1 MKIPLIKSSVAAV
14 CLLWAL
20 SASALSLIGGKK
32 EEPLL
37 DPSDAFQTQVALN
50 EDALNVEIN
59 IAPGYFVYR
68 SKISV
73 SSDSAEFGTLELPDG
88 VKKDDQFFG
97 EVETYRGIL
106 NYSAPLINS
115 EATGP
120 LKINVVSQGCAD
132 VGVCYPP
139 YHEEFTINVADT
151 VLAQADSSQ
160 TGGLLQLN
168 STQPKQ
174 DNAPVNGLGITSVG
188 SSALSASPLPSS
200 AAPSDE
206 GESTLGDLL
215 RMDDDNEVLDPE
227 VAFTMMPNSIVN
239 GVASINWNI
248 QDGHYLYKK
257 RFSFKLISPEAATLG
272 ESKMAEG
279 IWEEDAFFGN
289 SEVYRGGTTVELPI
303 SLPENTTDA
312 VVRIGYQGCA
322 DIGICY
328 PPIFKEV
335 NLVEI
340 AAVAAAGST
349 ASGSQS
355 NGNAITTMATDVN
368 SQAAGQNTNPNTGQ
382 TTGQN
387 IGQTTGQNT
396 EQVLSQV
403 SAQNAVPIQAEQDR
417 LADSLKNNNRWLTIA
432 VFFGAGL
439 LLTFTPC
446 VLPMIPILSSI
457 IVGSGEKI
465 GTGRA
470 FTLSLVYVLAMA
482 LTYTIAGVLI
492 GLSGENIQ
500 ATLQHP
506 YVLTAFAFL
515 FVVLSFSMFG
525 YYELQMP
532 AFIQNRLSNVSNNQK
547 SGSFGGVAT
556 MGFLSALIVGPCV
569 TAPLVGALIY
579 IGQTGDAVL
588 GGAALFA
595 LAMGMGLP
603 LLIIGTA
610 FGKYLPQAGAWMDT
624 TKAIFGVM
632 LLGLAIYMLDRVIP
646 TWATMLLSALLLI
659 TVAMFMGVFESL
671 PADARGWRRVS
682 KGLGYAGLVY
692 GTLLMIG
699 VATGTGTL
707 FRPMQGLSL
716 AGNGGAATEHVT
728 FQKVKNIDQLNA
740 RLAEARASNTP
751 VMFDF
756 YADWCISC
764 KEMEAFTFTDQKIA
778 AKMKQGLLL
787 QADVTANDDQDKAL
801 LKEFGIFGPPAIIFY
816 DANGV
821 EQKNARV
828 VGYMPADEFGTVL
841 DRVF

>member
-139 YHEEFTINVADT
+139 YHEEFIINVADT

-368 SQAAGQNTNPNTGQ
+368 SQAAGQNTNSNP
-382 TTGQN
+382 GQN

>member
-1 MKIPLIKSSVAAV
+1 MKIRLIKSSVAAV

-37 DPSDAFQTQVALN
+37 DPSDAFQTQVALA

-73 SSDSAEFGTLELPDG
+73 SSDNAEFGTLKLPDG

-115 EATGP
+115 AVTGGP
-120 LKINVVSQGCAD
+120 LKVNVVSQGCAD

-139 YHEEFTINVADT
+139 YHEEFTIDVANT
-151 VLAQADSSQ
+151 VLAQADSAQ

-257 RFSFKLISPEAATLG
+257 RFSFKLISPDAATLG

-279 IWEEDAFFGN
+279 IWEEDAFFGK
-289 SEVYRGGTTVELPI
+289 SEVYRGGTSVELPI

-340 AAVAAAGST
+340 AAVAAAGSS

-355 NGNAITTMATDVN
+355 NGNAAT
-368 SQAAGQNTNPNTGQ
+368 NTD
-382 TTGQN
+382 
-387 IGQTTGQNT
+387 
-396 EQVLSQV
+396 QVLSQV

-682 KGLGYAGLVY
+682 KGLGFAGLVY

>member
-368 SQAAGQNTNPNTGQ
+368 SQAAGQNTNSNP
-382 TTGQN
+382 GQN

>member
-289 SEVYRGGTTVELPI
+289 SEVYRGGTKVELPI

-368 SQAAGQNTNPNTGQ
+368 SQAAGQNTNSNP
-382 TTGQN
+382 GQN

>member
-349 ASGSQS
+349 TSGSQS

-368 SQAAGQNTNPNTGQ
+368 SQAAGQNTNPN
-382 TTGQN
+382 TGQN